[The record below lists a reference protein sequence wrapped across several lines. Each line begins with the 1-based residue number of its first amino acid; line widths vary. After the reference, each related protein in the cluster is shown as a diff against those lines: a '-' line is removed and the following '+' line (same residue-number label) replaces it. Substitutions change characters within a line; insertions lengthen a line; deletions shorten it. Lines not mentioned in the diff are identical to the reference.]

1 MKKAALYELWTA
13 LVAVFH
19 MPDHHPR
26 LARIYIYN
34 NDKVTVASRHF

>member
-1 MKKAALYELWTA
+1 MKKAALYELWSA

-34 NDKVTVASRHF
+34 NKGRVASRRF

>member
-26 LARIYIYN
+26 LARIYTYN
-34 NDKVTVASRHF
+34 NKVIVASRRF